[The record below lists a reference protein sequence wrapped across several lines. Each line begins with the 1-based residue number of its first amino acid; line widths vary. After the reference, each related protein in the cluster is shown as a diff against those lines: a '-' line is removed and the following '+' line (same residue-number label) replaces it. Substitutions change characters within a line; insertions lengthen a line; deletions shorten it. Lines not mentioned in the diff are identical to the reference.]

1 MKKLKTLWVCA
12 SDLIKDNN
20 TIGVYKPKEHK
31 PGDVVRC
38 YKIPTSPL
46 AAEVRE
52 CKFVELTFKDI
63 AHIFKH
69 PTSIN
74 EPVYLVSWDFATYFG
89 LDWDGDLINI
99 F

>member
-12 SDLIKDNN
+12 SDLIKDNE
-20 TIGVYKPKEHK
+20 IGVYKPKEHK

-38 YKIPTSPL
+38 FSIPTSPL
-46 AAEVRE
+46 AAKVRE
-52 CKFVELTFKDI
+52 CKFVELTLNDI
-63 AHIFKH
+63 VHVFKH
-69 PTSIN
+69 PASIN
-74 EPVYLVSWDFATYFG
+74 DPVYLVSWDFVTYFG